1 MSCGCKQ
8 FNEDHGDPRNLT
20 MKTFQ
25 DAAQAAGTDVQQ
37 VARNIE
43 EAFQGSGSMTGSYY
57 SGSGTERRG
66 AGGFDDADRS
76 GGSHGTQYETG
87 REGEFQKTGTGRQT
101 TGRQTGR
108 SRTTG
113 NQ

>member
-20 MKTFQ
+20 MKDFQ

-37 VARNIE
+37 VARNIRE
-43 EAFQGSGSMTGSYY
+43 GFEGSGSMTGSDY
-57 SGSGTERRG
+57 SGSGTEQRG
-66 AGGFDDADRS
+66 AGGFDDAGRT
-76 GGSHGTQYETG
+76 GTHGTQYETG
-87 REGEFQKTGTGRQT
+87 REGEFEKTGTSGES
-101 TGRQTGR
+101 GRQTGR